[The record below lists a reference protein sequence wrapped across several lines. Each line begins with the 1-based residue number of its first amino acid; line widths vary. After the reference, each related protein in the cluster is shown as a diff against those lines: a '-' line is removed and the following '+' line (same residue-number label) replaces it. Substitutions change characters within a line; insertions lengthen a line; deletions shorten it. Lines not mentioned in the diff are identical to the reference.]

1 MHFFTNKFGYIN
13 NYVYFCVVISEITI
27 IMNAYLLTDIAILE
41 RVGAKIKTRRIASR
55 LTQKQLATDA
65 GVSHS
70 ALCSLEAG
78 KNTSLLTLVAILR
91 ALRSLD
97 LLDNLFKEEEISPLV
112 YAQIQKENKQP
123 KRVRSSKTTPNNN
136 QQSEW

>member
-1 MHFFTNKFGYIN
+1 
-13 NYVYFCVVISEITI
+13 
-27 IMNAYLLTDIAILE
+27 MNAYLLTDIAIIE
-41 RVGAKIKTRRIASR
+41 RMGAKVKARRIASR
-55 LTQKQLATDA
+55 LTQKQLAIDA

-97 LLDNLFKEEEISPLV
+97 LLDSILKEEEVSPLMYV
-112 YAQIQKENKQP
+112 QIQKENQQP
-123 KRVRSSKTTPNNN
+123 KRVRSSKKSPTNK
-136 QQSEW
+136 QQSDW

>member
-1 MHFFTNKFGYIN
+1 MNT
-13 NYVYFCVVISEITI
+13 YF
-27 IMNAYLLTDIAILE
+27 LTDIAILE
-41 RVGAKIKTRRIASR
+41 RVGAKIKARRIASR

-91 ALRSLD
+91 ALHSLD
-97 LLDNLFKEEEISPLV
+97 LLDSLIKDEEVSPLMYV
-112 YAQIQKENKQP
+112 QIQKDNKQP
-123 KRVRSSKTTPNNN
+123 KRVRSPKIHSTNN

>member
-1 MHFFTNKFGYIN
+1 MNT
-13 NYVYFCVVISEITI
+13 YF
-27 IMNAYLLTDIAILE
+27 LTDIAILE
-41 RVGAKIKTRRIASR
+41 RVGAKIKARRIASR

-91 ALRSLD
+91 ALHSLD
-97 LLDNLFKEEEISPLV
+97 LLDNLIKDEEVSPLMYV
-112 YAQIQKENKQP
+112 QIQKDNKQP
-123 KRVRSSKTTPNNN
+123 KRARSPKIHSTNN